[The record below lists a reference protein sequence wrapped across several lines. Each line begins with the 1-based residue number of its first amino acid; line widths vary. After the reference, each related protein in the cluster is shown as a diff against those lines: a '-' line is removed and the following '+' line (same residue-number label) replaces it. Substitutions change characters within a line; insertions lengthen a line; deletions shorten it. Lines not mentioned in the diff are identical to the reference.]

1 MSADV
6 TALLGLA
13 KGGDKAALNELVP
26 LVYAELHRMAASY
39 LGRERP
45 NHTLQPTALVNE
57 VYLRL
62 VSKAHPD
69 YADRAHFLGVAAYL
83 MRQILTEHARRRNA
97 AKRGGPMTLLSL
109 NESLDFSAERASTV
123 IAVDEALTSL
133 AAIDTEQARIV
144 ELRFYS
150 GMTADE
156 IGFLTGISVHR
167 VRHLLRIAM
176 AWLHREINGAPSA

>member
-1 MSADV
+1 MGADV
-6 TALLGLA
+6 TTLLGLA

-39 LGRERP
+39 LRRERP
-45 NHTLQPTALVNE
+45 DHTLQPTALVNE

-62 VSKAHPD
+62 VGKAHPD

-83 MRQILTEHARRRNA
+83 MRQILTEHARRRHA
-97 AKRGGPMTLLSL
+97 AKRGGGKTLLPL
-109 NESLDFSAERASTV
+109 KESLDFSAERAYTV
-123 IAVDEALTSL
+123 IAVDDALTTL
-133 AAIDTEQARIV
+133 ASIDAEQARMV

-156 IGFLTGISVHR
+156 IGYVTGVSVHR

-176 AWLHREINGAPSA
+176 AWLHREINGADTV